1 MLLHLSSILLLVDEG
16 GVCSRFVY
24 PEDALSLGSDGGTTY
39 LLEDDI
45 SDAVPQNIENTGL
58 SRNTGFISFTH
69 QGNDVPAIVSKL
81 AFVHE
86 IGHSLGSP
94 VKILL
99 KR

>member
-1 MLLHLSSILLLVDEG
+1 MDDG
-16 GVCSRFVY
+16 GVCTRFVY
-24 PEDALSLGSDGGTTY
+24 PEDKLSLGVDDGDSY

-45 SDAVPQNIENTGL
+45 SDTAPHDIEKVGL
-58 SRNTGFISFTH
+58 SRNTGFVSFTH

-94 VKILL
+94 VKIQL
-99 KR
+99 KVN

>member
-1 MLLHLSSILLLVDEG
+1 MDEG
-16 GVCSRFVY
+16 GVCARFVY
-24 PEDALSLGSDGGTTY
+24 PEDALSFGSDDGASY

-45 SDAVPQNIENTGL
+45 SDTVPQNIEKVGL

-94 VKILL
+94 VKIQL
-99 KR
+99 KDNQSV